1 MNWTLLYLV
10 YIIILIYIKWM
21 CEWNCVWKKWMK
33 GEEAPRCHLK
43 KNRRLCTQ
51 LFEIKR
57 LWLSIYCYNCYSS
70 KVVYLADLTRA
81 TDVVVGLVKDASSN
95 FWFGTIP
102 LKLLPNNILQ
112 SYAVGFIYMLKST
125 LTSSVRI
132 SKMTSWHS

>member
-1 MNWTLLYLV
+1 MYLLKIYNYISIYEVCVLV
-10 YIIILIYIKWM
+10 I
-21 CEWNCVWKKWMK
+21 KKWK
-33 GEEAPRCHLK
+33 VRKRVRWYYLK

-51 LFEIKR
+51 LFEITR
-57 LWLSIYCYNCYSS
+57 LWLSIFCYNCYSS

-132 SKMTSWHS
+132 FKMTSWHS